1 MSGPLEGVR
10 IIDLA
15 LLSQG
20 LLSGEAMILR
30 DAIDLLD
37 DLATTLD
44 KILSGGSGS
53 LTRGYEVDTTQQL
66 KIIRNDDHGGN
77 RP

>member
-1 MSGPLEGVR
+1 MINKRGLY
-10 IIDLA
+10 DLVLRA
-15 LLSQG
+15 EKGSLLP
-20 LLSGEAMILR
+20 GEAMILR

-44 KILSGGSGS
+44 KIMYGGSGAA
-53 LTRGYEVDTTQQL
+53 THGYEVDTTQTL
-66 KIIRNDDHGGN
+66 KIIDDDHRGN